1 MSVSL
6 YMPLSVSLSCMC
18 HRLPA
23 GASFTQGH
31 NISTCCTTFFVQFMI
46 FEFLSVGDAMHLSL
60 HLSLSVSL
68 YLSLS
73 VHNSQ
78 SGRQIV

>member
-1 MSVSL
+1 MCLCLVCVTDSQQAQVSPRVIISAL
-6 YMPLSVSLSCMC
+6 VAPL
-18 HRLPA
+18 
-23 GASFTQGH
+23 
-31 NISTCCTTFFVQFMI
+31 FFVQFMI